1 LRTCISNDEEQSA
14 VTSRHGANRAQR
26 PNEAAAGETPR
37 DSAEAEAAASVV
49 QQARE
54 ALHRAEDAYRQSLE
68 HVSQQAS
75 RARGVTVGDIIDGT
89 LEFVRRH
96 PATGLLAVGV
106 VGFLLGRS
114 TRR

>member
-1 LRTCISNDEEQSA
+1 MTR
-14 VTSRHGANRAQR
+14 RHGANRAHDAR
-26 PNEAAAGETPR
+26 MTAAAGETRR
-37 DSAEAEAAASVV
+37 DSAEVEAAASCRASRRVK
-49 QQARE
+49 RCE
-54 ALHRAEDAYRQSLE
+54 RAEDAYRQSLE
-68 HVSQQAS
+68 QVSQQAP

>member
-1 LRTCISNDEEQSA
+1 MKRCIA
-14 VTSRHGANRAQR
+14 RKTRIGSRCER
-26 PNEAAAGETPR
+26 
-37 DSAEAEAAASVV
+37 
-49 QQARE
+49 
-54 ALHRAEDAYRQSLE
+54 
-68 HVSQQAS
+68 VSQQAS